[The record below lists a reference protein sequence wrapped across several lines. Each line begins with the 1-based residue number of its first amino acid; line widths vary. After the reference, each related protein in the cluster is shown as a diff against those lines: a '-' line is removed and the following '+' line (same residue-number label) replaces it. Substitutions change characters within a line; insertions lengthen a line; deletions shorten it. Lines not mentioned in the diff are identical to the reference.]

1 MHRSTLGR
9 IVPAALTAIGV
20 AVPAITA
27 AGVMLHSMIPG
38 SATPS
43 ASSSSGEVAQVSP
56 PSGGSTSSGAAAKPT
71 ATPATKPAA
80 TATPHP
86 TAVTTHTI
94 TGPAVDDPYGVV
106 QAVITVTGRK
116 ITNVSITAPEDNPR
130 SASINSYAVP
140 ALRTETLLAQSA
152 NVSLISGAT
161 LTSEAYIQSLQAA
174 LKSAGI

>member
-1 MHRSTLGR
+1 MNLTFLGR

-20 AVPAITA
+20 AVPAATA
-27 AGVMLHSMIPG
+27 AGMMLHSMIPG
-38 SATPS
+38 AVTPS
-43 ASSSSGEVAQVSP
+43 ASSPSGEVARISP
-56 PSGGSTSSGAAAKPT
+56 SSGGPTSPESDNKPL
-71 ATPATKPAA
+71 ATPTVKSAA

-86 TAVTTHTI
+86 TTVTTHTI

-106 QAVITVTGRK
+106 QATITVTGRK

-140 ALRTETLLAQSA
+140 ALRTETLQAQSA

-161 LTSEAYIQSLQAA
+161 LTSEAYVQSLQAA
-174 LKSAGI
+174 LQSAGM